1 VRTAVWM
8 MLALFAF
15 GAISGTI
22 YWFVTYEPAGT
33 LLLWSF
39 SLMPLIVAGFL
50 VLHGGIRARTLE
62 DDPDAS
68 PERAAGQELGTFP
81 AASAWPLVLV
91 LGSITAAASLV
102 YGLLLLPVG
111 LAVIGL
117 AVLGLMRE
125 SRS

>member
-62 DDPDAS
+62 DDPDAA

-81 AASAWPLVLV
+81 VASAWPLVLV

>member
-1 VRTAVWM
+1 M
-8 MLALFAF
+8 MLALSAF

-22 YWFVTYEPAGT
+22 YWFVTFEPAGT

-39 SLMPLIVAGFL
+39 SLMPLIVAGYL
-50 VLHGGIRARTLE
+50 VLHGAVRTRTLE
-62 DDPDAS
+62 DDPDAR
-68 PERAAGQELGTFP
+68 PDRAAGQELGTFP
-81 AASAWPLVLV
+81 AASTWPVVLV
-91 LGSITAAASLV
+91 LGSITVGASLV

-111 LAVIGL
+111 LGVTAL

>member
-1 VRTAVWM
+1 M
-8 MLALFAF
+8 LLALFAF

-39 SLMPLIVAGFL
+39 SLMPLIVAGYL
-50 VLHGGIRARTLE
+50 VLHGGLRVRTPA
-62 DDPDAS
+62 DDSEATPD
-68 PERAAGQELGTFP
+68 RAAGQELGTFP

-91 LGSITAAASLV
+91 LGSITVGASLV

-111 LAVIGL
+111 LAVTAL

-125 SRS
+125 SQS

>member
-1 VRTAVWM
+1 M

-39 SLMPLIVAGFL
+39 SLMPLIVAGYL
-50 VLHGGIRARTLE
+50 LLPGGERARTLE

-68 PERAAGQELGTFP
+68 PDRTAGQELGTFP
-81 AASAWPLVLV
+81 VASAWPLVLV
-91 LGSITAAASLV
+91 LGSIAAAASLV

-111 LAVIGL
+111 LAVIAL

-125 SRS
+125 SRG

>member
-1 VRTAVWM
+1 MRTAAWM

-33 LLLWSF
+33 FLLWSF
-39 SLMPLIVAGFL
+39 SLMPLIVAGYL
-50 VLHGGIRARTLE
+50 LLQGGVRARTME

-68 PERAAGQELGTFP
+68 PDRAAGEELGTFP

-91 LGSITAAASLV
+91 LGSIAAAASLV

-111 LAVIGL
+111 LGAMAL

>member
-1 VRTAVWM
+1 MRTATWM

-39 SLMPLIVAGFL
+39 SLMPLIVAGYL
-50 VLHGGIRARTLE
+50 VLHGAVRVRTLE
-62 DDPDAS
+62 DDPDAT
-68 PERAAGQELGTFP
+68 PDRAAGQELGTFP
-81 AASAWPLVLV
+81 AASTWPLVLV
-91 LGSITAAASLV
+91 LGSITVGASLV

-111 LAVIGL
+111 LAVTAL

>member
-1 VRTAVWM
+1 VRTATWM

-33 LLLWSF
+33 FLLWSF
-39 SLMPLIVAGFL
+39 SLMPLIVAGYL
-50 VLHGGIRARTLE
+50 VLHGGVRARTME
-62 DDPDAS
+62 DDSDAS
-68 PERAAGQELGTFP
+68 PERAAGEELGTFP
-81 AASAWPLVLV
+81 VASVWPLVLV
-91 LGSITAAASLV
+91 LGSIAAAASLV

-111 LAVIGL
+111 LGAMAL

-125 SRS
+125 SQS

>member
-1 VRTAVWM
+1 MKIATWM
-8 MLALFAF
+8 MLALFAY

-22 YWFVTYEPAGT
+22 YWFITYEPAGT

-39 SLMPLIVAGFL
+39 SLMPLVVAGYL
-50 VLHGGIRARTLE
+50 VLHGAVRARTLE

-68 PERAAGQELGTFP
+68 PDRAAGQGLGTFP
-81 AASAWPLVLV
+81 VASAWPLVLV
-91 LGSITAAASLV
+91 LGSIAAAASLV

-111 LAVIGL
+111 LGAMAL

>member
-1 VRTAVWM
+1 M

-39 SLMPLIVAGFL
+39 SLMPLIVAGYL
-50 VLHGGIRARTLE
+50 VLHGGVRAGTPE

-81 AASAWPLVLV
+81 VASAWPLVLV
-91 LGSITAAASLV
+91 LGSIAAAASLV

>member
-1 VRTAVWM
+1 MRTAVWM

-111 LAVIGL
+111 LGAMAL

>member
-50 VLHGGIRARTLE
+50 VFHGGIRARTLE

>member
-1 VRTAVWM
+1 MRTAAWM

-15 GAISGTI
+15 GAISGTV

-39 SLMPLIVAGFL
+39 SLMPLIVAGYL
-50 VLHGGIRARTLE
+50 LIQGGVRARALE
-62 DDPDAS
+62 DDPDAT
-68 PERAAGQELGTFP
+68 PDRAAGQELGTFP
-81 AASAWPLVLV
+81 AASVWPLVLV
-91 LGSITAAASLV
+91 LGSIGVGASLI

-111 LAVIGL
+111 LGVTAL

>member
-1 VRTAVWM
+1 VRTTVWM

-33 LLLWSF
+33 ILLWSF
-39 SLMPLIVAGFL
+39 SLMPLILAFYL
-50 VLHGGIRARTLE
+50 MLHGGGRLRTLA
-62 DDPDAS
+62 DDPEATPD
-68 PERAAGQELGTFP
+68 RAAGQELGTFP
-81 AASAWPLVLV
+81 AASTWPVVLV
-91 LGSITAAASLV
+91 LGSITVGASLV

-111 LAVIGL
+111 LGVMAL

-125 SRS
+125 SRN

>member
-1 VRTAVWM
+1 VRTAAWM

-39 SLMPLIVAGFL
+39 SLMPLVVAGYL
-50 VLHGGIRARTLE
+50 MLHGGVRVRTLA
-62 DDPDAS
+62 DDPEATPDRS
-68 PERAAGQELGTFP
+68 VGQQLGTFP
-81 AASAWPLVLV
+81 AASTWPVVLV
-91 LGSITAAASLV
+91 LGSITVGASLV

-111 LAVIGL
+111 LGVMAL

-125 SRS
+125 SRD

>member
-1 VRTAVWM
+1 VRTATWM

-22 YWFVTYEPAGT
+22 YWFISYEPAGT
-33 LLLWSF
+33 FLLWSF
-39 SLMPLIVAGFL
+39 SLMSLVVAGYL
-50 VLHGGIRARTLE
+50 VVHGAVRARSLE
-62 DDPDAS
+62 DDPDAT
-68 PERAAGQELGTFP
+68 PDRAAGQEVGTFP

-91 LGSITAAASLV
+91 LGSITIGASLV

-111 LAVIGL
+111 LAVTVL